1 MLFLKARDEALQI
14 YGNPRLC
21 AARRRTQI
29 LQGPCDW
36 LIEFSSRA
44 QRPIGI
50 AQEFPGN
57 NDRVRLSGA
66 NDVFGLNWRSDHPD
80 RAGYDLSLAADAF
93 GKRDLVT
100 GANCAVSA
108 CSLQAARPPEP

>member
-29 LQGPCDW
+29 LHGPCDW

-50 AQEFPGN
+50 AEEFPGM
-57 NDRVRLSGA
+57 LSG
-66 NDVFGLNWRSDHPD
+66 
-80 RAGYDLSLAADAF
+80 RAPIRFHRWVVLISVHFCAACCETSIE
-93 GKRDLVT
+93 L
-100 GANCAVSA
+100 
-108 CSLQAARPPEP
+108 

>member
-29 LQGPCDW
+29 LHGPCDW

-44 QRPIGI
+44 QRPK
-50 AQEFPGN
+50 Q
-57 NDRVRLSGA
+57 RSVR
-66 NDVFGLNWRSDHPD
+66 
-80 RAGYDLSLAADAF
+80 
-93 GKRDLVT
+93 
-100 GANCAVSA
+100 
-108 CSLQAARPPEP
+108 

>member
-29 LQGPCDW
+29 LHGPCDW

-44 QRPIGI
+44 P
-50 AQEFPGN
+50 
-57 NDRVRLSGA
+57 
-66 NDVFGLNWRSDHPD
+66 
-80 RAGYDLSLAADAF
+80 
-93 GKRDLVT
+93 
-100 GANCAVSA
+100 CAVSQRFSSRCKKVNQTGEVILPA
-108 CSLQAARPPEP
+108 TLRGRFIR